1 MKLNQLD
8 TEKVNQNSLHIDE
21 MSTIDILKTINNED
35 QKVAFVVQ
43 DVILQIAQAV
53 DCIYKKMCLGGRLI
67 YVGAGTSGRLGI
79 LDASECPPTYGVE
92 PTLIQGIIAG
102 GIKAVTQAVE
112 GAEDSK
118 QLAQI
123 DLEKIDLNDKDIVC
137 GIAASGRTPYVIA
150 GLQYARKIGCS
161 TISLCCVQNGEISK
175 YANYPIEVVV
185 GPEVVTGS
193 TRMKAGTAQKMVL
206 NMISTS
212 VMIKRGKVFGNLMVD
227 VQPTNEKL
235 KMRAVSIVCQSV
247 DCDEAEATRLLN
259 KSKFNVK
266 IAILMGL
273 TGKDEIEC
281 QEALEKKNIALI
293 SLTEQLNTSTPIG
306 KFAFHLLCCIAEMER
321 NIISERTIAGLTSAK
336 AKGRIGGRKPGLTD
350 QAKRKAK
357 LAAIEYTKYLQ
368 NEIGTIDDVCRIV
381 GVSRATLYKY
391 LRIEGINIQ
400 GRKR

>member
-35 QKVAFVVQ
+35 QKVAFAVQ

-53 DCIYKKMCLGGRLI
+53 DCIYEKMCLGGRLI

-123 DLEKIDLNDKDIVC
+123 DLEKINLNDKDVVC

-150 GLQYARKIGCS
+150 GLQYVRKIGCS

-235 KMRAVSIVCQSV
+235 KMRAVSIVCQS
-247 DCDEAEATRLLN
+247 
-259 KSKFNVK
+259 F
-266 IAILMGL
+266 
-273 TGKDEIEC
+273 
-281 QEALEKKNIALI
+281 
-293 SLTEQLNTSTPIG
+293 
-306 KFAFHLLCCIAEMER
+306 
-321 NIISERTIAGLTSAK
+321 
-336 AKGRIGGRKPGLTD
+336 
-350 QAKRKAK
+350 
-357 LAAIEYTKYLQ
+357 
-368 NEIGTIDDVCRIV
+368 
-381 GVSRATLYKY
+381 
-391 LRIEGINIQ
+391 
-400 GRKR
+400 